1 LLRAFAQL
9 LWLSVRRL
17 HLPLLRR
24 LRLHLPLLL
33 LLGRLWLYPLL
44 LLRLR
49 RDALPLLGRRLDGL
63 PGLWLTALLRRLAA
77 LPRLGLST
85 LRWAFLLRRL
95 FSFWLAFLARIVG
108 IAARLALREDD
119 GALTEAIGSG
129 APLRESQRRQHGAGQ
144 QHVA

>member
-1 LLRAFAQL
+1 
-9 LWLSVRRL
+9 
-17 HLPLLRR
+17 
-24 LRLHLPLLL
+24 
-33 LLGRLWLYPLL
+33 LLGRLAALPWLRLWL
-44 LLRLR
+44 TALLR
-49 RDALPLLGRRLDGL
+49 RDALPLLGRRLYGL

>member
-1 LLRAFAQL
+1 
-9 LWLSVRRL
+9 
-17 HLPLLRR
+17 
-24 LRLHLPLLL
+24 
-33 LLGRLWLYPLL
+33 LLGRLAALPWLRLWL
-44 LLRLR
+44 TALLR

-95 FSFWLAFLARIVG
+95 LSFWLAFLARIVG